1 MSAVKTRDTT
11 LSSGSGDT
19 RKASDIHS
27 AQHPGSTPERS
38 GGVRYGANM
47 GVVEAKRGQKNELQE
62 LLREREQLVEV
73 NPIIIILELMS
84 HRILI
89 CDQP

>member
-1 MSAVKTRDTT
+1 
-11 LSSGSGDT
+11 
-19 RKASDIHS
+19 
-27 AQHPGSTPERS
+27 
-38 GGVRYGANM
+38 M